1 LAAKLLSMTGY
12 GEALGLIDGREWRC
26 VVQSVNSRNLDARF
40 RLPSKLH
47 VLEIPF
53 RKVVQKQISRGKVDV
68 VFTYSQTHE
77 KSEPVNSVELFNPSW
92 VVGFC
97 RAGESL
103 LDALS
108 WQSSDSLRATILQ
121 SAFSQKDAYTEN
133 QVDIESVAD
142 FLNQLLLTALDKHF
156 TSRQQEGDQLALD
169 ILSRLSQLAEYIA
182 DISTKAASMPDLF
195 RERINL
201 RIDSILADRQF
212 ELDQSR
218 LSQEVAHLIDKAD
231 ISEEIVRFNAHIL
244 QFTTEINKLS
254 VSRKGKKLEFIV
266 QEMLREINTIGSK
279 ANLLEITRSVVEVK
293 NELEK
298 IREQVQNIV

>member
-1 LAAKLLSMTGY
+1 MTGY

-40 RLPSKLH
+40 RLPFKLH
-47 VLEIPF
+47 ALEIPF

-68 VFTYSQTHE
+68 VFTYSHTHE
-77 KSEPVNSVELFNPSW
+77 ESESVNSAELFNPSW
-92 VVGFC
+92 VAGFC

-121 SAFSQKDAYTEN
+121 CAFSQKDAYAEN
-133 QVDIESVAD
+133 QVEIESVAD

-156 TSRQQEGDQLALD
+156 TSRQQEGDQLAQD
-169 ILSRLSQLAEYIA
+169 ILSRLSQLDEYIA
-182 DISTKAASMPDLF
+182 DISIKAASMPDLF

-244 QFTTEINKLS
+244 QFTSEINNLS